1 MNVKNNKRRRDSV
14 EKIEKAF
21 FEELQNKSISQIRV
35 SDICISANI
44 NRSTFY
50 ANYEDIYDLAD
61 KIRQKLEEEVN
72 QHFIKEI
79 NAEISENNFLKLF
92 HHIKDNQ
99 ILYFLF
105 FKLGYENQ
113 CNLKMHEML
122 EMNYEDKSDIDYHIE
137 FFRNGFNAIVK
148 KWLESGCK
156 KSPEEMRD
164 ILLKEYKGRLNI

>member
-1 MNVKNNKRRRDSV
+1 MNVKNNKRKRDSV
-14 EKIEKAF
+14 ERIEKAF
-21 FEELQNKSISQIRV
+21 LQELQQKNISQIKV
-35 SDICISANI
+35 SDICTSANI

-50 ANYEDIYDLAD
+50 ANYEDIYDLAE

-72 QHFIKEI
+72 QHFIKDI
-79 NAEISENNFLKLF
+79 NTEISVNDFLKLF

-99 ILYFLF
+99 VLYSFF

-122 EMNYEDKSDIDYHIE
+122 ELSHENTSDIDYHIE

-148 KWLESGCK
+148 KWLKSGCE

-164 ILLKEYKGRLNI
+164 ILFKEYKGRLNI